1 MSTPAASLIAMR
13 FRTTE
18 RRLKSFEGEDEFRRT
33 DEGREERGNEGW
45 MKREG
50 FREIGGRI
58 YSSHISVKG
67 RNRARFE
74 FKAASVNGFNRCS
87 WTRRGEFR
95 VFRVNCEWSPI
106 LLAGRKSGEEVEGRQ
121 AMNGRAVKLNRSR
134 EASEDPV

>member
-58 YSSHISVKG
+58 YFSHI
-67 RNRARFE
+67 F
-74 FKAASVNGFNRCS
+74 
-87 WTRRGEFR
+87 
-95 VFRVNCEWSPI
+95 
-106 LLAGRKSGEEVEGRQ
+106 Q
-121 AMNGRAVKLNRSR
+121 
-134 EASEDPV
+134 

>member
-58 YSSHISVKG
+58 YSSHII
-67 RNRARFE
+67 
-74 FKAASVNGFNRCS
+74 
-87 WTRRGEFR
+87 GE
-95 VFRVNCEWSPI
+95 
-106 LLAGRKSGEEVEGRQ
+106 GK
-121 AMNGRAVKLNRSR
+121 KSR
-134 EASEDPV
+134 EIRV